1 LKSIFFVIVL
11 ILLVVISPAFGQ
23 LLSDKTGFTK
33 NFTIETGG
41 YNFDVVTTSN
51 FDVTDMEFDKDDKR
65 LTFFLKSSIQNNIAE
80 IQIPR
85 NLINGNFTILLND
98 QELSPIV
105 RSNEKISFIT
115 VEFDGIG
122 LNRLDIIGTTYL
134 PEFEFT
140 SIILGI
146 SLLGI
151 LFLNRIKKLNL
162 NN

>member
-1 LKSIFFVIVL
+1 
-11 ILLVVISPAFGQ
+11 VVISPAFGQ

-80 IQIPR
+80 IQIPK

-105 RSNEKISFIT
+105 RGNEKISFIT
-115 VEFDGIG
+115 VEFDGTG

-134 PEFEFT
+134 PEFEFA
-140 SIILGI
+140 SIILGS

-151 LFLNRIKKLNL
+151 IFLKRIKKLNL

>member
-11 ILLVVISPAFGQ
+11 ILLVVPPAFGQ
-23 LLSDKTGFTK
+23 FLSDKTGFTK

>member
-11 ILLVVISPAFGQ
+11 ILLVVPPAFGQ
-23 LLSDKTGFTK
+23 LISDRTGFTK
-33 NFTIETGG
+33 NFTIETDG
-41 YNFDVVTTSN
+41 YNFDVEITSN
-51 FDVTDMEFDKDDKR
+51 FDVTDLEFNKDDKR
-65 LTFFLKSSIQNNIAE
+65 LTFFLKSSIQNNLAE

-98 QELSPIV
+98 QELSPKV
-105 RSNEKISFIT
+105 KGNEKISFIT

-134 PEFEFT
+134 PEFEFA

-151 LFLNRIKKLNL
+151 IFLKRINKLKL
-162 NN
+162 E

>member
-1 LKSIFFVIVL
+1 M
-11 ILLVVISPAFGQ
+11 VISPAFGQ

-51 FDVTDMEFDKDDKR
+51 FDVTDIEFDKDDKR

-105 RSNEKISFIT
+105 RGNEKISFIT

-140 SIILGI
+140 SIILGT

-151 LFLNRIKKLNL
+151 LFLNRIKKLKL
-162 NN
+162 E